1 MILWTN
7 LKESRN
13 LFDSDSSTDSQVT
26 KRSFSVIFSFSLLR
40 LIRPWIQ
47 TSQFQ
52 VQCHL
57 SINSKQFSLETPQ
70 SALRFVNQKRQN
82 RMKLSALPHR
92 GCTKSLIELCTTQ
105 INACGKLVPPTELR
119 TKPSRNTKLNV
130 SLAHLPSFEIRHRIR
145 VNRKMILQFLEI
157 LDLVSD
163 HFRIDSVQVT
173 RNAMQC
179 RVHTEG

>member
-1 MILWTN
+1 
-7 LKESRN
+7 
-13 LFDSDSSTDSQVT
+13 
-26 KRSFSVIFSFSLLR
+26 
-40 LIRPWIQ
+40 
-47 TSQFQ
+47 
-52 VQCHL
+52 
-57 SINSKQFSLETPQ
+57 
-70 SALRFVNQKRQN
+70 
-82 RMKLSALPHR
+82 MKLSALPHR

-105 INACGKLVPPTELR
+105 INASGKLVPPTELQA
-119 TKPSRNTKLNV
+119 KPSRNTKLNV

-173 RNAMQC
+173 RNALQC